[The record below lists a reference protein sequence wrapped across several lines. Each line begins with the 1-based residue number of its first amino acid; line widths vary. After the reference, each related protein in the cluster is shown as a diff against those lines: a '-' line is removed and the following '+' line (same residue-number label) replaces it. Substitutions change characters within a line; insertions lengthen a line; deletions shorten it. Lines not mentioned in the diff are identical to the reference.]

1 MFYNTMVKWE
11 GLKAFVS
18 IDRTPLYCG
27 DVLITKGFTES
38 YQHIHFCWILGA
50 GHLLPGMQV
59 MIRFITYHV

>member
-1 MFYNTMVKWE
+1 MVKWE

-38 YQHIHFCWILGA
+38 YQHLHFCWILRA
-50 GHLLPGMQV
+50 GHLRLVGM
-59 MIRFITYHV
+59 